1 MVHRVALLM
10 TLGIALSGCGLMEG
24 VDTAERAV
32 ASFHEQYNAGSFGEM
47 YDASAEDLR
56 ATGARSEFVST
67 MTSLRAK
74 LGSVRGTARIGFD
87 SRIDANG
94 TFVALEYETEFDN
107 GVGTEEF
114 AWQISDGRARL
125 LNYNVSSK
133 ALLR

>member
-1 MVHRVALLM
+1 MFGRVALLM
-10 TLGIALSGCGLMEG
+10 TLALALTGCGLMEG
-24 VDTAERAV
+24 LDLADRAV
-32 ASFHEQYNAGSFGEM
+32 ATFHEQYNAGSFGEM

-56 ATGARSEFVST
+56 ATDRQSEFVST

-94 TFVALEYETEFDN
+94 TFVTLEYETEFEN

-114 AWQISDGRARL
+114 AWEISDGRARL
-125 LNYNVSSK
+125 LNYNVSSR